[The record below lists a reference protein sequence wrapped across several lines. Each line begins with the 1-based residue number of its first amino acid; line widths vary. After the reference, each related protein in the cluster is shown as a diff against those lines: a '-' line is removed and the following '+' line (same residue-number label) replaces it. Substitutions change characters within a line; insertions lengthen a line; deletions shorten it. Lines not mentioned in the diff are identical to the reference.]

1 MIIKKDGGEAGFSRG
16 PMCGLVNAPKAR
28 KMWYF
33 CQAHVLTK
41 MIGIPYRQGYG
52 ASLAWD
58 TRTLA
63 GYSVSFIR
71 HGR

>member
-1 MIIKKDGGEAGFSRG
+1 MES
-16 PMCGLVNAPKAR
+16 PPVCGLVNVPKALR
-28 KMWYF
+28 SKYF